1 MVRAPAHIPKGFGLV
16 LSTHL
21 QACGR
26 ERSELCGR
34 VCSPTFASCLCQRI
48 ITAMATRSPTA
59 GRSTTR
65 PRTSGLSAWPRR
77 RRRSRSGWMPSSES
91 GSNVR
96 VSSLGRG
103 GSGGFP
109 EASHFCRVRAVP
121 GGGAWRSELLEA
133 GLGRAGSSGTVLHLG
148 GISDHAGSSGLAH

>member
-1 MVRAPAHIPKGFGLV
+1 MPLEPAGLV
-16 LSTHL
+16 LSTHS

-48 ITAMATRSPTA
+48 TTAMATLSPTA

-77 RRRSRSGWMPSSES
+77 RRRSRSGWMPSSER

-96 VSSLGRG
+96 VSSLERG
-103 GSGGFP
+103 GSGGFLRLV
-109 EASHFCRVRAVP
+109 RVRAVP
-121 GGGAWRSELLEA
+121 GEGEWRSGLLEA
-133 GLGRAGSSGTVLHLG
+133 GLGRGRELWHCVATWWYL
-148 GISDHAGSSGLAH
+148 IT